1 MHISQTKRSIMAVAA
16 VMIVGFHLWIPVLP
30 AAGLFGQAERFVV
43 GTGYLGVDLFFFLW
57 AYPLFQTNQTSWP
70 VVLRRRFVPLY
81 LTFFLFS
88 TLALAMG
95 KLSFARYAS
104 TVTFLDFLQNGGGSF
119 LWFLPALLLMVLLIP
134 LFRAGQKRSPGK
146 GLLLSLVVWAA
157 AAFAVE
163 LWLKDV
169 LAIGIFLCRIPV
181 VLLGIFLAN
190 YEGRMPP
197 KGQWLLGALL
207 FLPGLLLVYQFGFLH
222 KLQTPLSGMFYL
234 TALPCVLGLLL
245 LLDGLF
251 FRFPSRA
258 AQVLGGGTLE
268 LYCTQMLLGGQLV
281 QLFFRWTRSKL
292 LTNVLAFLILW
303 GLSLALAGLRRR
315 IRNR

>member
-57 AYPLFQTNQTSWP
+57 AYPLFQTDQTSWP

-119 LWFLPALLLMVLLIP
+119 LW
-134 LFRAGQKRSPGK
+134 
-146 GLLLSLVVWAA
+146 
-157 AAFAVE
+157 
-163 LWLKDV
+163 
-169 LAIGIFLCRIPV
+169 
-181 VLLGIFLAN
+181 
-190 YEGRMPP
+190 
-197 KGQWLLGALL
+197 

-292 LTNVLAFLILW
+292 LTNVLVFLILW
-303 GLSLALAGLRRR
+303 GISLALAGLRRR